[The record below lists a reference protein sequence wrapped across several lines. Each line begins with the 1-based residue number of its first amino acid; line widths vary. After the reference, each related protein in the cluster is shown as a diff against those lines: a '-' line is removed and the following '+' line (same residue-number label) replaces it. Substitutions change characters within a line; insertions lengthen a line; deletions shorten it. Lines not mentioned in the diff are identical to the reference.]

1 MQRQGEWLPTDAPR
15 TPMFPTEPP
24 PVSTDGRQTTVD
36 GAVSQPPRR
45 TRVQAW
51 RKWLLRLGILL
62 AVLAA
67 VALWRWRA
75 LRPQDVRL
83 IQPTVTTITETIAS
97 SGRVRGVT
105 ETVVG
110 AQAAGIVETLFVDE
124 GDRVT
129 AGQPLAM
136 LKRDVA
142 EARLAQ
148 AEQALN
154 TARAQ
159 LAQVER
165 GPLRSEVEAAAEQV
179 GQARAQL
186 VQQRAAVQQAQQSV
200 AQSRAQLHQLQAE
213 RDLAATQ
220 LERSA
225 ALFDRDY
232 ISRAEYDQAQT
243 QFRVA
248 EERVAA
254 ALQAVEVAQ
263 ANVQAAQAGVQAA
276 QANVR
281 ALDARLRTV
290 QTGATPEEIEVA
302 RQRIAEA
309 DQALRVARQQVE
321 EAVVSA
327 PFAGIITTI
336 NAELGQ
342 PVGTQGVVRLVSS
355 ALEIRLDVDESN
367 LADLAVGQEAVI
379 SSSVFPDD
387 TFRGRVAEI
396 GAAVDQTR
404 GTVTVRV
411 TPLQPPDWL
420 RPGQTVNVNIITHRA
435 VPRIL
440 VPATAISR
448 SDEQNVVYVV
458 DGGRALEK
466 VVLTRPPT
474 DQGVPVLA
482 GLRADDRIIPD
493 VRGITAGERVR
504 VRD

>member
-1 MQRQGEWLPTDAPR
+1 VDTSVPRPQRSGP
-15 TPMFPTEPP
+15 
-24 PVSTDGRQTTVD
+24 S
-36 GAVSQPPRR
+36 
-45 TRVQAW
+45 RVW
-51 RKWLLRLGILL
+51 RSWLLRAVILL
-62 AVLAA
+62 AVV
-67 VALWRWRA
+67 VAIVLVRWYT
-75 LRPQDVRL
+75 LRPREVSLTQATL
-83 IQPTVTTITETIAS
+83 TTITETIAS

-110 AQAAGIVETLFVDE
+110 AQAAGIVETLLVDE

-129 AGQPLAM
+129 AGQALAM

-165 GPLRSEVEAAAEQV
+165 GRLRSEIETAAEQV
-179 GQARAQL
+179 RQARAQL
-186 VQQRAAVQQAQQSV
+186 AQQRATVQQTQQSV
-200 AQSRAQLHQLQAE
+200 VQARAQLHQLQAE
-213 RDLAATQ
+213 LDLAATQ

-225 ALFDRDY
+225 ALLDRDF

-243 QFRVA
+243 QYRVT
-248 EERVAA
+248 EQRVAA
-254 ALQAVEVAQ
+254 AQQAVEVAQ
-263 ANVQAAQAGVQAA
+263 ANVQASQAGIQAA
-276 QANVR
+276 QANVK
-281 ALDARLRTV
+281 ALEARLQTV

-309 DQALRVARQQVE
+309 EQALRVARQQVQ
-321 EAVVSA
+321 EAVVIA
-327 PFAGIITTI
+327 PFAGIITAI

-342 PVGTQGVVRLVSS
+342 PVGAQGVVRLVSS

-379 SSSVFPDD
+379 SSSVFPGD
-387 TFRGRVAEI
+387 TFRGRVSEI

-411 TPLQPPDWL
+411 TPLQPPRWL

-435 VPRIL
+435 APRMLI
-440 VPATAISR
+440 PASAVGR
-448 SDEQNVVYVV
+448 SNDQTVVYVV

-474 DQGVPVLA
+474 AQGVPVLA
-482 GLRADDRIIPD
+482 GLSAEDWIIADA
-493 VRGITAGERVR
+493 RGLTAGERVR
-504 VRD
+504 VRQ

>member
-1 MQRQGEWLPTDAPR
+1 MLPQAERSKMDSSR
-15 TPMFPTEPP
+15 TPTPHTEPLTA
-24 PVSTDGRQTTVD
+24 STDGRRDKAETSVPQL
-36 GAVSQPPRR
+36 PRR
-45 TRVQAW
+45 TRWQGW
-51 RKWLLRLGILL
+51 RKWLRRLVILL
-62 AVLAA
+62 AVLVAIA
-67 VALWRWRA
+67 VVRWQTQ
-75 LRPQDVRL
+75 RPHEVTL
-83 IQPTVTTITETIAS
+83 IQPSVSAITESIAS

-129 AGQPLAM
+129 AGQPLAT

-148 AEQALN
+148 AQQALN
-154 TARAQ
+154 TAHAQ

-165 GPLRSEVEAAAEQV
+165 GPLRSELETAAEQV
-179 GQARAQL
+179 RQAQAQL
-186 VQQRAAVQQAQQSV
+186 AQQRASVHQTQQSV

-213 RDLAATQ
+213 LNLAATQ

-225 ALFDRDY
+225 ALFERNY
-232 ISRAEYDQAQT
+232 ISRADYDQAQT

-254 ALQAVEVAQ
+254 AQQAVEVAQ
-263 ANVQAAQAGVQAA
+263 ATVLAAQAGVQAA
-276 QANVR
+276 QANVK

-309 DQALRVARQQVE
+309 EQALRVARQQVQ
-321 EAVVSA
+321 EAVVTA
-327 PFAGIITTI
+327 PFAGIITAI

-379 SSSVFPDD
+379 SSNVFPGD
-387 TFRGRVAEI
+387 TFRGRVSEI

-411 TPLQPPDWL
+411 TPLQAPDWL

-435 VPRIL
+435 VPRL
-440 VPATAISR
+440 LLPASSIRR
-448 SDEQNVVYVV
+448 SGDQTVVYVV
-458 DGGRALEK
+458 ENGRALEK
-466 VVLTRPPT
+466 VILTRPPT
-474 DQGVPVLA
+474 TQGVPVLA
-482 GLRADDRIIPD
+482 GLSAEDRVIGD
-493 VRGITAGERVR
+493 ARGLVAGERVR
-504 VRD
+504 VRE